1 MKSRNNNLG
10 EKGLMKQ
17 YIIGQRNNLY
27 TKDDKIYY
35 NGEII
40 EYEGDLKEAVTNKK
54 VEIYR
59 NFLSRHFDNTIVL
72 AGAGASF
79 GIGKTEIKGMTMKKL
94 WEEIVNECGNESLE
108 KLGREINYKI
118 DDIASVN
125 LEDFLSHAS
134 LFLLLYKDTDSEV
147 EEIVNKIKQI
157 IINNC
162 TIIMPEDAPH
172 KEFLKRI
179 TARKLKHNR
188 LKLFTTNYD
197 MLFEQAANECGF
209 TMIDGFTF
217 TFPRVFNGNNYDYDI
232 VIRKNSRITAQENYA
247 NKVFHLYKLHG
258 SLDWERDDETNQIR
272 KCDFANNKR
281 PVMIFPSSIKY
292 ETSYEQPFFEMMSRF
307 QTELRMDNALL
318 IIIGYSFGDKHI
330 NSMIF
335 EALEQNHSLQLVIVD
350 PCIENFEEIIQRTQ
364 RSANILLIRCD
375 FKELALNYPYSYAY
389 SQEGMGEE

>member
-1 MKSRNNNLG
+1 M
-10 EKGLMKQ
+10 EF
-17 YIIGQRNNLY
+17 IISQRNNLY
-27 TKDDKIYY
+27 TEEDDIYH
-35 NGEII
+35 NGKKVEF
-40 EYEGDLKEAVTNKK
+40 EGDFEDAIKNKK
-54 VEIYR
+54 IEIYR

-72 AGAGASF
+72 TGAGSSF
-79 GIGKTEIKGMTMKKL
+79 GIGKTDIKGMTMRKL
-94 WEEIVNECGNESLE
+94 WEEIVNQCGKDSIED
-108 KLGREINYKI
+108 LGKKINYKI
-118 DDIASVN
+118 EDIIKVN
-125 LEDFLSHAS
+125 LEEFLSHAS
-134 LFLLLYKDTDSEV
+134 LFSLLYHDEDTEV
-147 EEIVNKIKQI
+147 EEIVNKIKEI
-157 IINNC
+157 IIENC
-162 TIIMPEDAPH
+162 TIIMPENAPH

-258 SLDWERDDETNQIR
+258 SLDWERDKETDQIK
-272 KCDFANNKR
+272 KCDFSNNKK

-292 ETSYEQPFFEMMSRF
+292 ETSYEQPFFEMMSRL
-307 QTELRMDNALL
+307 QAELRMDNALL

-335 EALEQNHSLQLVIVD
+335 EALELNHSLQLVIVD
-350 PCIENFEEIIQRTQ
+350 PFIENFKDIIERTQ
-364 RSANILLIRCD
+364 RSANIMLLRCD

-389 SQEGMGEE
+389 SLDEIGEE

>member
-1 MKSRNNNLG
+1 MK
-10 EKGLMKQ
+10 
-17 YIIGQRNNLY
+17 YIISQRNNLY
-27 TKDDKIYY
+27 TEDNKIYY
-35 NGEII
+35 NGKMI
-40 EYEGDLKEAVTNKK
+40 EYEGDFEEAVLNKK

-59 NFLSRHFDNTIVL
+59 SFLSRHFDNTIVL
-72 AGAGASF
+72 TGAGSSF
-79 GIGKTEIKGMTMKKL
+79 GIGKTEIKGMTLKKL
-94 WEEIVNECGNESLE
+94 WGEIVNKCGKESIE
-108 KLGREINYKI
+108 KLGKKINYKI
-118 DDIASVN
+118 DDITRAN
-125 LEDFLSHAS
+125 LEEFLSHAS
-134 LFLLLYKDTDSEV
+134 LYLLLYHDTDSEV
-147 EEIVNKIKQI
+147 KENVNKIKQI
-157 IINNC
+157 IISNC

-247 NKVFHLYKLHG
+247 GKVFHLYKLHG
-258 SLDWERDDETNQIR
+258 SLDWEKDEESGQIR
-272 KCDFANNKR
+272 KCDFANNKM

-292 ETSYEQPFFEMMSRF
+292 ETSYEQSFFEMMSRF

-335 EALEQNHSLQLVIVD
+335 EALELNHSLQLVIVD
-350 PCIENFEEIIQRTQ
+350 PYIENFEEIIKRTE
-364 RSANILLIRCD
+364 RSANIMLIKCD
-375 FKELALNYPYSYAY
+375 FNELALNYPYSYAY
-389 SQEGMGEE
+389 GQEEMGEE

>member
-1 MKSRNNNLG
+1 MK
-10 EKGLMKQ
+10 
-17 YIIGQRNNLY
+17 YIISQRNNLY
-27 TKDDKIYY
+27 TEDNKIYY
-35 NGEII
+35 NGKMI
-40 EYEGDLKEAVTNKK
+40 EYEGDFEEAVLNKK

-59 NFLSRHFDNTIVL
+59 SFLSRHFDNTIVL
-72 AGAGASF
+72 TGAGSSF

-94 WEEIVNECGNESLE
+94 WGKIVNKCGKESIE
-108 KLGREINYKI
+108 KLGKKINYKI
-118 DDIASVN
+118 DDITRAN
-125 LEDFLSHAS
+125 LEEFLSHAS
-134 LFLLLYKDTDSEV
+134 LYLLLYHDTDSEV
-147 EEIVNKIKQI
+147 KENVNKIKQI
-157 IINNC
+157 IISNC

-247 NKVFHLYKLHG
+247 GKVFHLYKLHG
-258 SLDWERDDETNQIR
+258 SLDWEKDEESGQIR
-272 KCDFANNKR
+272 KCDFANNKM

-335 EALEQNHSLQLVIVD
+335 EALELNHSLQLVIVD
-350 PCIENFEEIIQRTQ
+350 PYIENFEEIIKRTE
-364 RSANILLIRCD
+364 RSANIMLIKCD
-375 FKELALNYPYSYAY
+375 FNELALNYPYSYAY
-389 SQEGMGEE
+389 GQEEMGEE

>member
-1 MKSRNNNLG
+1 MG
-10 EKGLMKQ
+10 EKPVK
-17 YIIGQRNNLY
+17 YIISQRNILFVENN
-27 TKDDKIYY
+27 KIYH
-35 NGEII
+35 NGKGI
-40 EYEGDLKEAVTNKK
+40 EFEGDLQETVLNKK
-54 VEIYR
+54 IEIYR
-59 NFLSRHFDNTIVL
+59 NFFSRHFDNTIVL
-72 AGAGASF
+72 TGAGSSF
-79 GIGKTEIKGMTMKKL
+79 GIGKTNVKGMTMRKL
-94 WEEIVNECGNESLE
+94 WEEIVKKCGKEPIEN
-108 KLGREINYKI
+108 LGNKINFKI
-118 DDIASVN
+118 ENIEEVN

-134 LFLLLYKDTDSEV
+134 LFLLLYNNTDAEV
-147 EEIVNKIKQI
+147 ERIVNKIKQI
-157 IINNC
+157 IIDNC

-247 NKVFHLYKLHG
+247 SKVFHLYKLHG
-258 SLDWERDDETNQIR
+258 SLDWARNAETGQIL
-272 KCDFANNKR
+272 KCDFENNKK

-335 EALEQNHSLQLVIVD
+335 EALELNHSLQLVIVD
-350 PCIENFEEIIQRTQ
+350 PYIENFEDIIEKTQ
-364 RSANILLIRCD
+364 RSANIMLIKSD
-375 FKELALNYPYSYAY
+375 FKELALNYPYSFAY
-389 SQEGMGEE
+389 GQEENGEE

>member
-1 MKSRNNNLG
+1 MK
-10 EKGLMKQ
+10 
-17 YIIGQRNNLY
+17 YIISQRNNLY
-27 TKDDKIYY
+27 TEDNKIYY
-35 NGEII
+35 NGKMI
-40 EYEGDLKEAVTNKK
+40 EYEGDFEEAVLNKK

-59 NFLSRHFDNTIVL
+59 SFLSRHFDNTIVL
-72 AGAGASF
+72 TGAGSSF

-94 WEEIVNECGNESLE
+94 WEEIVNKCGKESIE
-108 KLGREINYKI
+108 KLGKKINYKI
-118 DDIASVN
+118 DDITRVN
-125 LEDFLSHAS
+125 LEEFLSHAS
-134 LFLLLYKDTDSEV
+134 LYLLLYHDTDSEV
-147 EEIVNKIKQI
+147 KEIVNKIKQI
-157 IINNC
+157 IISNC

-247 NKVFHLYKLHG
+247 GKVFHLYKLHG
-258 SLDWERDDETNQIR
+258 SLDWEKDEESGQIR
-272 KCDFANNKR
+272 KCDFANNKM

-335 EALEQNHSLQLVIVD
+335 EALELNHSLQLVIVD
-350 PCIENFEEIIQRTQ
+350 PYIENFEEIIKRTE
-364 RSANILLIRCD
+364 RSANIMLIKCD
-375 FKELALNYPYSYAY
+375 FNELALNYPYSYAY
-389 SQEGMGEE
+389 GQEEMGEE

>member
-1 MKSRNNNLG
+1 
-10 EKGLMKQ
+10 
-17 YIIGQRNNLY
+17 
-27 TKDDKIYY
+27 
-35 NGEII
+35 
-40 EYEGDLKEAVTNKK
+40 
-54 VEIYR
+54 
-59 NFLSRHFDNTIVL
+59 
-72 AGAGASF
+72 
-79 GIGKTEIKGMTMKKL
+79 MKKL
-94 WEEIVNECGNESLE
+94 WEEIVNKCGKESIE
-108 KLGREINYKI
+108 KLGKKINYKI
-118 DDIASVN
+118 DDITRAN
-125 LEDFLSHAS
+125 LEEFLSHAS
-134 LFLLLYKDTDSEV
+134 LYLLLYHDTDSEV
-147 EEIVNKIKQI
+147 KENVNKIKQI
-157 IINNC
+157 IISNC

-247 NKVFHLYKLHG
+247 GKVFHLYKLHG
-258 SLDWERDDETNQIR
+258 SLDWEKDEESGQIR
-272 KCDFANNKR
+272 KCDFANNKM

-335 EALEQNHSLQLVIVD
+335 EALELNHSLQLVIVD
-350 PCIENFEEIIQRTQ
+350 PYIDNFEEIIKRTE
-364 RSANILLIRCD
+364 RSANIMLIKCD
-375 FKELALNYPYSYAY
+375 FNELALNYPYSYAY
-389 SQEGMGEE
+389 SQEEMGEE

>member
-1 MKSRNNNLG
+1 MK
-10 EKGLMKQ
+10 
-17 YIIGQRNNLY
+17 YIISQRNNLY
-27 TKDDKIYY
+27 TEDNKVYY
-35 NGEII
+35 NGKMI
-40 EYEGDLKEAVTNKK
+40 EYEGDFEEAVLNKK

-59 NFLSRHFDNTIVL
+59 SFLSRHFDNTIVL
-72 AGAGASF
+72 TGAGSSF

-94 WEEIVNECGNESLE
+94 WEEIVNKCGKESIE
-108 KLGREINYKI
+108 KLGKKINYKI
-118 DDIASVN
+118 DDITRVN
-125 LEDFLSHAS
+125 LEEFLSHAS
-134 LFLLLYKDTDSEV
+134 LYLLLYHDTDSEV
-147 EEIVNKIKQI
+147 KEIVNKIKQI
-157 IINNC
+157 IISNC

-247 NKVFHLYKLHG
+247 GKVFHLYKLHG
-258 SLDWERDDETNQIR
+258 SLDWEKDEESGQIR
-272 KCDFANNKR
+272 KCDFANNKM

-335 EALEQNHSLQLVIVD
+335 EALELNHSLQLVIVD
-350 PCIENFEEIIQRTQ
+350 PYIDNFEEIIKRTE
-364 RSANILLIRCD
+364 RSANIMLIKCD
-375 FKELALNYPYSYAY
+375 FNELALNYPYSYAY
-389 SQEGMGEE
+389 SQEEMGEE

>member
-1 MKSRNNNLG
+1 MK
-10 EKGLMKQ
+10 
-17 YIIGQRNNLY
+17 YIISQRNNLY
-27 TKDDKIYY
+27 TEDNKVYY
-35 NGEII
+35 NGKMI
-40 EYEGDLKEAVTNKK
+40 EYEGDFEEAVLNKK

-59 NFLSRHFDNTIVL
+59 SFLSRHFDNTIVL
-72 AGAGASF
+72 TGAGSSF

-94 WEEIVNECGNESLE
+94 WGEIVNKCGKESIE
-108 KLGREINYKI
+108 KLGKKINYKI
-118 DDIASVN
+118 DDITRAN
-125 LEDFLSHAS
+125 LEEFLSHAS
-134 LFLLLYKDTDSEV
+134 LYLLLYHDTDSEV
-147 EEIVNKIKQI
+147 KENVNKIKQI
-157 IINNC
+157 IISNC

-247 NKVFHLYKLHG
+247 GKVFHLYKLHG
-258 SLDWERDDETNQIR
+258 SLDWEKDEESGQIR
-272 KCDFANNKR
+272 KCDFANNKM

-292 ETSYEQPFFEMMSRF
+292 ETSYEQSFFEMMSRF

-335 EALEQNHSLQLVIVD
+335 EALELNHSLQLVIVD
-350 PCIENFEEIIQRTQ
+350 PYIENFEEIIKRTE
-364 RSANILLIRCD
+364 RSANIMLIKCD
-375 FKELALNYPYSYAY
+375 FNELALNYPYSYAY
-389 SQEGMGEE
+389 GQEEMGEE

>member
-108 KLGREINYKI
+108 KLGKEINYKI

-258 SLDWERDDETNQIR
+258 SLDWERDDETDQIR

>member
-1 MKSRNNNLG
+1 MEGKPV
-10 EKGLMKQ
+10 K
-17 YIIGQRNNLY
+17 YIISQRNILFVEN
-27 TKDDKIYY
+27 DKIYH
-35 NGEII
+35 NGKEI
-40 EYEGDLKEAVTNKK
+40 EFEGSLQETVLNKK
-54 VEIYR
+54 IEIYR
-59 NFLSRHFDNTIVL
+59 NFFSRHFDNTIVL
-72 AGAGASF
+72 TGAGSSF
-79 GIGKTEIKGMTMKKL
+79 GIGKTNVKGMTMRKL
-94 WEEIVNECGNESLE
+94 WEEIVKKCGKEPIEN
-108 KLGREINYKI
+108 LGNKINFKI
-118 DDIASVN
+118 EDIKTVN

-134 LFLLLYKDTDSEV
+134 LFLLLYNNTDVEV

-157 IINNC
+157 IIDNC

-247 NKVFHLYKLHG
+247 SKVFHLYKLHG
-258 SLDWERDDETNQIR
+258 SLDWSRNTETDQIL
-272 KCDFANNKR
+272 KCNFENNKK

-335 EALEQNHSLQLVIVD
+335 EALELNHSLQLVIVD
-350 PCIENFEEIIQRTQ
+350 PYIENFEDIIEKTQ
-364 RSANILLIRCD
+364 RSANIMLIRSD
-375 FKELALNYPYSYAY
+375 FKELSLNYPYSFAY
-389 SQEGMGEE
+389 GQEENGEE

>member
-1 MKSRNNNLG
+1 
-10 EKGLMKQ
+10 MKQ

-364 RSANILLIRCD
+364 RSTNILLIRCD

>member
-364 RSANILLIRCD
+364 RSTNILLIRCD

>member
-1 MKSRNNNLG
+1 MK
-10 EKGLMKQ
+10 
-17 YIIGQRNNLY
+17 YIISQRNNLY
-27 TKDDKIYY
+27 TEDNKVYY
-35 NGEII
+35 NGKMI
-40 EYEGDLKEAVTNKK
+40 EYEGDFEEAVLNKK

-59 NFLSRHFDNTIVL
+59 SFLSRHFDNTIVL
-72 AGAGASF
+72 TGAGSSF

-94 WEEIVNECGNESLE
+94 WGEIVNKCGKESIE
-108 KLGREINYKI
+108 KLGKKINYKI
-118 DDIASVN
+118 DDITRAN
-125 LEDFLSHAS
+125 LEEFLSHAS
-134 LFLLLYKDTDSEV
+134 LYLLLYHDTDSEV
-147 EEIVNKIKQI
+147 KENVNKIKQI
-157 IINNC
+157 IISNC

-247 NKVFHLYKLHG
+247 GKVFHLYKLHG
-258 SLDWERDDETNQIR
+258 SLDWEKDEESGQIR
-272 KCDFANNKR
+272 KCDFANNKM

-335 EALEQNHSLQLVIVD
+335 EALELNHSLQLVIVD
-350 PCIENFEEIIQRTQ
+350 PYIENFEEIIKRTE
-364 RSANILLIRCD
+364 RSANIMLIKCD
-375 FKELALNYPYSYAY
+375 FNELALNYPYSYAY
-389 SQEGMGEE
+389 GQEEMGEE

>member
-1 MKSRNNNLG
+1 MK
-10 EKGLMKQ
+10 
-17 YIIGQRNNLY
+17 YIISQRNNLY
-27 TKDDKIYY
+27 TEDNKVYY
-35 NGEII
+35 NGKMI
-40 EYEGDLKEAVTNKK
+40 EYEGDFEEAVLNKK

-59 NFLSRHFDNTIVL
+59 SFLSRHFDNTIVL
-72 AGAGASF
+72 TGAGSSF

-94 WEEIVNECGNESLE
+94 WGEIVNKCGKESIE
-108 KLGREINYKI
+108 KLGKKINYKI
-118 DDIASVN
+118 DDITRVN
-125 LEDFLSHAS
+125 LEEFLSHAS
-134 LFLLLYKDTDSEV
+134 LYLLLYHDTDSEV
-147 EEIVNKIKQI
+147 KEIVNKIKQI
-157 IINNC
+157 IISNC

-247 NKVFHLYKLHG
+247 GKVFHLYKLHG
-258 SLDWERDDETNQIR
+258 SLDWEKDEESGQIR
-272 KCDFANNKR
+272 KCDFANNKM

-292 ETSYEQPFFEMMSRF
+292 ETSYEQSFFEMMSRF

-335 EALEQNHSLQLVIVD
+335 EALELNHSLQLVIVD
-350 PCIENFEEIIQRTQ
+350 PYIENFEEIIKRTE
-364 RSANILLIRCD
+364 RSANIMLIKCD
-375 FKELALNYPYSYAY
+375 FNELALNYPYSYAY
-389 SQEGMGEE
+389 GQEEMGEE

>member
-1 MKSRNNNLG
+1 MKSRKNNLG
-10 EKGLMKQ
+10 EKRLMKQ

-27 TKDDKIYY
+27 TEDDKIYY
-35 NGEII
+35 NGEIV

-108 KLGREINYKI
+108 KLGKEINYKI

-147 EEIVNKIKQI
+147 EGIVNKIKQI

-258 SLDWERDDETNQIR
+258 SLDWERDDETDQIR

>member
-1 MKSRNNNLG
+1 MK
-10 EKGLMKQ
+10 
-17 YIIGQRNNLY
+17 YIISQRNNLY
-27 TKDDKIYY
+27 TEDNKVYY
-35 NGEII
+35 NGKMI
-40 EYEGDLKEAVTNKK
+40 EYEGDFEEAVLNKK

-59 NFLSRHFDNTIVL
+59 SFLSRHFDNMIVL
-72 AGAGASF
+72 TGAGSSF

-94 WEEIVNECGNESLE
+94 WEEIVNKCGKESIE
-108 KLGREINYKI
+108 KLGKKINYKI
-118 DDIASVN
+118 DDITRVN
-125 LEDFLSHAS
+125 LEEFLSHAS
-134 LFLLLYKDTDSEV
+134 LYLLLYHDTDSEV
-147 EEIVNKIKQI
+147 KEIVNKIKQI
-157 IINNC
+157 IISNC

-232 VIRKNSRITAQENYA
+232 AIRKNSRITAQENYA
-247 NKVFHLYKLHG
+247 GKVFHLYKLHG
-258 SLDWERDDETNQIR
+258 SLDWEKDEESGQIR
-272 KCDFANNKR
+272 KCDFANNKM

-335 EALEQNHSLQLVIVD
+335 EALELNHSLQLVIVD
-350 PCIENFEEIIQRTQ
+350 PYIDNFEEIIKRTE
-364 RSANILLIRCD
+364 RSANIMLIKCD
-375 FKELALNYPYSYAY
+375 FNELALNYPYSYAY
-389 SQEGMGEE
+389 SQEEMGEE

>member
-1 MKSRNNNLG
+1 MK
-10 EKGLMKQ
+10 
-17 YIIGQRNNLY
+17 YIISQRNNLY
-27 TKDDKIYY
+27 TEDNKIYY
-35 NGEII
+35 NGKMI
-40 EYEGDLKEAVTNKK
+40 EYEGDFEEAVLNKK

-59 NFLSRHFDNTIVL
+59 SFLSRHFDNTIVL
-72 AGAGASF
+72 TGAGSSF

-94 WEEIVNECGNESLE
+94 WEEIVNKCGKESIE
-108 KLGREINYKI
+108 KLGKKINYKI
-118 DDIASVN
+118 DDITRVN
-125 LEDFLSHAS
+125 LEEFLSHAS
-134 LFLLLYKDTDSEV
+134 LYLLLYHDTDSEV
-147 EEIVNKIKQI
+147 KENVNKIKQI
-157 IINNC
+157 IISNC

-247 NKVFHLYKLHG
+247 GKVFHLYKLHG
-258 SLDWERDDETNQIR
+258 SLDWEKDEESGQIR
-272 KCDFANNKR
+272 KCDFANNKM

-335 EALEQNHSLQLVIVD
+335 EALELNHSLQLVIVD
-350 PCIENFEEIIQRTQ
+350 PYIENFEEIIKRTE
-364 RSANILLIRCD
+364 RSANIMLIKCD
-375 FKELALNYPYSYAY
+375 FNELALNYPYSYAY
-389 SQEGMGEE
+389 GQEEMGEE

>member
-1 MKSRNNNLG
+1 MK
-10 EKGLMKQ
+10 
-17 YIIGQRNNLY
+17 YIISQRNNLY
-27 TKDDKIYY
+27 TEDNKIYY
-35 NGEII
+35 NGKMI
-40 EYEGDLKEAVTNKK
+40 EYEGDFEEAVLNKK

-59 NFLSRHFDNTIVL
+59 SFLSRHFDNTIVL
-72 AGAGASF
+72 TGAGSSF

-94 WEEIVNECGNESLE
+94 WGEIVNKCGKESIE
-108 KLGREINYKI
+108 KLGKKINYKI
-118 DDIASVN
+118 DDITRAN
-125 LEDFLSHAS
+125 LEEFLSHAS
-134 LFLLLYKDTDSEV
+134 LYLLLYHDTDSEV
-147 EEIVNKIKQI
+147 KENVNKIKQI
-157 IINNC
+157 IISNC

-247 NKVFHLYKLHG
+247 GKVFHLYKLHG
-258 SLDWERDDETNQIR
+258 SLDWEKDEESGQIR
-272 KCDFANNKR
+272 KCDFANNKM

-335 EALEQNHSLQLVIVD
+335 EALELNYSLQLVIVD
-350 PCIENFEEIIQRTQ
+350 PYIENFEEIIKRTE
-364 RSANILLIRCD
+364 RSANIMLIKCD
-375 FKELALNYPYSYAY
+375 FNELALNYPYSYAY
-389 SQEGMGEE
+389 GQEEMGEE

>member
-1 MKSRNNNLG
+1 MG
-10 EKGLMKQ
+10 EKPVK
-17 YIIGQRNNLY
+17 YIISQRNILFVENN
-27 TKDDKIYY
+27 KIYH
-35 NGEII
+35 NGKEI
-40 EYEGDLKEAVTNKK
+40 EFEGDLQETVLNKK
-54 VEIYR
+54 IEIYR
-59 NFLSRHFDNTIVL
+59 NFFSRHFDNTIVL
-72 AGAGASF
+72 TGAGSSF
-79 GIGKTEIKGMTMKKL
+79 GIGKTNVKGMTMRKL
-94 WEEIVNECGNESLE
+94 WEEIVKKCGKEPIEN
-108 KLGREINYKI
+108 LGNKI
-118 DDIASVN
+118 SFKIENIEEVN

-134 LFLLLYKDTDSEV
+134 LFLLLYNNTDAEV
-147 EEIVNKIKQI
+147 ERIVNKIKQI
-157 IINNC
+157 IIDNC

-247 NKVFHLYKLHG
+247 SKVFHLYKLHG
-258 SLDWERDDETNQIR
+258 SLDWARNAETGQIL
-272 KCDFANNKR
+272 KCDFENNKK

-335 EALEQNHSLQLVIVD
+335 EALELNHSLQLVIVD
-350 PCIENFEEIIQRTQ
+350 PYIENFEDIIEKTQ
-364 RSANILLIRCD
+364 RSANIMLIRSD
-375 FKELALNYPYSYAY
+375 FKELALNYPYSFAY
-389 SQEGMGEE
+389 GQEENGEE

>member
-1 MKSRNNNLG
+1 MK
-10 EKGLMKQ
+10 
-17 YIIGQRNNLY
+17 
-27 TKDDKIYY
+27 
-35 NGEII
+35 
-40 EYEGDLKEAVTNKK
+40 
-54 VEIYR
+54 
-59 NFLSRHFDNTIVL
+59 
-72 AGAGASF
+72 
-79 GIGKTEIKGMTMKKL
+79 
-94 WEEIVNECGNESLE
+94 EIVN
-108 KLGREINYKI
+108 I
-118 DDIASVN
+118 
-125 LEDFLSHAS
+125 
-134 LFLLLYKDTDSEV
+134 
-147 EEIVNKIKQI
+147 IKQI

-232 VIRKNSRITAQENYA
+232 VIRKNSRIAAQENYA
-247 NKVFHLYKLHG
+247 SKVFHLYKLHG
-258 SLDWERDDETNQIR
+258 SLDWVRDSESDQIR
-272 KCDFANNKR
+272 KCDFANNKK

-292 ETSYEQPFFEMMSRF
+292 EASYEQPFFEMLSRF

-335 EALEQNHSLQLVIVD
+335 EALELNHSLQLVIVD
-350 PCIENFEEIIQRTQ
+350 PYIENFKELIKRTQ
-364 RSANILLIRCD
+364 RSANIMLIKCD

-389 SQEGMGEE
+389 SQEEMGEE

>member
-1 MKSRNNNLG
+1 MK
-10 EKGLMKQ
+10 
-17 YIIGQRNNLY
+17 YIISQRNNLY
-27 TKDDKIYY
+27 TEDNKIYY
-35 NGEII
+35 NGKMI
-40 EYEGDLKEAVTNKK
+40 EYEGDFEEAVLNKK

-59 NFLSRHFDNTIVL
+59 SFLSRHFDNTIVL
-72 AGAGASF
+72 TGAGSSF

-94 WEEIVNECGNESLE
+94 WGEIVNKCGKESIE
-108 KLGREINYKI
+108 KLGKKINYKI
-118 DDIASVN
+118 DDITRAN
-125 LEDFLSHAS
+125 LEEFLSHAS
-134 LFLLLYKDTDSEV
+134 LYLLLYHDTDSEV
-147 EEIVNKIKQI
+147 KENVNKIKQI
-157 IINNC
+157 IISNC

-247 NKVFHLYKLHG
+247 GKVFHLYKLHG
-258 SLDWERDDETNQIR
+258 SLDWEKDEESGQIR
-272 KCDFANNKR
+272 KCDFANNKM

-335 EALEQNHSLQLVIVD
+335 EALELNHSLQLVIVD
-350 PCIENFEEIIQRTQ
+350 PYIENFEEIIKRTE
-364 RSANILLIRCD
+364 RSANIMLIKCD
-375 FKELALNYPYSYAY
+375 FNELALNYPYSYAY
-389 SQEGMGEE
+389 GQEEMGEE

>member
-1 MKSRNNNLG
+1 MK
-10 EKGLMKQ
+10 
-17 YIIGQRNNLY
+17 YIISQRNNLY
-27 TKDDKIYY
+27 TEDNKVYY
-35 NGEII
+35 NGKMI
-40 EYEGDLKEAVTNKK
+40 EYEGDFEEAVLNKK

-59 NFLSRHFDNTIVL
+59 SFLSRHFDNMIVL
-72 AGAGASF
+72 TGAGSSF

-94 WEEIVNECGNESLE
+94 WEEIVNKCGKESIE
-108 KLGREINYKI
+108 KLGKKINYKI
-118 DDIASVN
+118 DDITRVN
-125 LEDFLSHAS
+125 LEEFLSHAS
-134 LFLLLYKDTDSEV
+134 LYLLLYHDTDSEV
-147 EEIVNKIKQI
+147 KEIVNKIKQI
-157 IINNC
+157 IISNC

-247 NKVFHLYKLHG
+247 GKVFHLYKLHG
-258 SLDWERDDETNQIR
+258 SLDWEKDEESGQIR
-272 KCDFANNKR
+272 KCDFANNKM

-335 EALEQNHSLQLVIVD
+335 EALELNHSLQLVIVD
-350 PCIENFEEIIQRTQ
+350 PYIENFEEIIKRTE
-364 RSANILLIRCD
+364 RSANIMLIKCD
-375 FKELALNYPYSYAY
+375 FNELALNYPYSYAY
-389 SQEGMGEE
+389 GQEEMGEE

>member
-1 MKSRNNNLG
+1 MK
-10 EKGLMKQ
+10 
-17 YIIGQRNNLY
+17 YIISQRNNLY
-27 TKDDKIYY
+27 TEDNKIYY
-35 NGEII
+35 NGKMI
-40 EYEGDLKEAVTNKK
+40 EYEGDFEEAVLNKK

-59 NFLSRHFDNTIVL
+59 SFLSRHFDNMIVL
-72 AGAGASF
+72 TGAGSSF

-94 WEEIVNECGNESLE
+94 WGEIVNKCGKESIE
-108 KLGREINYKI
+108 KLGKKINYKI
-118 DDIASVN
+118 DDITRAN
-125 LEDFLSHAS
+125 LEEFLSHAS
-134 LFLLLYKDTDSEV
+134 LYLLLYHDTDSEV
-147 EEIVNKIKQI
+147 KEIVNKIKQI
-157 IINNC
+157 IISNC

-247 NKVFHLYKLHG
+247 GKVFHLYKLHG
-258 SLDWERDDETNQIR
+258 SLDWEKDEESGQIR
-272 KCDFANNKR
+272 KCDFANNKM

-335 EALEQNHSLQLVIVD
+335 EALELNHSLQLVIVD
-350 PCIENFEEIIQRTQ
+350 PYIENFEEIIKRTE
-364 RSANILLIRCD
+364 RSANIMLIKCD
-375 FKELALNYPYSYAY
+375 FNELALNYPYSYAY
-389 SQEGMGEE
+389 GQEEMGEE

>member
-1 MKSRNNNLG
+1 MK
-10 EKGLMKQ
+10 
-17 YIIGQRNNLY
+17 YIISQRNNLY
-27 TKDDKIYY
+27 TDENNIYY
-35 NGEII
+35 NGKKI
-40 EYEGDLKEAVTNKK
+40 EFEGDFEDAVKNKK
-54 VEIYR
+54 IEIYR

-72 AGAGASF
+72 TGAGSSF
-79 GIGKTEIKGMTMKKL
+79 GIGKTDIKGMTMRKL
-94 WEEIVNECGNESLE
+94 WEEIVNKCGEDSIE
-108 KLGREINYKI
+108 ELGKKINYKI
-118 DDIASVN
+118 EDINEVN
-125 LEDFLSHAS
+125 LEEFLSHAS
-134 LFLLLYKDTDSEV
+134 LFLLLYHDEDTEV

-157 IINNC
+157 IIDNC
-162 TIIMPEDAPH
+162 TIIMPEDTPH

-247 NKVFHLYKLHG
+247 SKVFHLYKLHG
-258 SLDWERDDETNQIR
+258 SLDWERDTETDQIR
-272 KCDFANNKR
+272 KCDFKNNRR

-307 QTELRMDNALL
+307 QAELRMDNALL

-335 EALEQNHSLQLVIVD
+335 EALELNHSLQLIIVD
-350 PCIENFEEIIQRTQ
+350 PFIEYFEEIIERTQ
-364 RSANILLIRCD
+364 RTANIMLIRCD
-375 FKELALNYPYSYAY
+375 FKELASNYPYSYAY
-389 SQEGMGEE
+389 SQEETGEE

>member
-1 MKSRNNNLG
+1 MG
-10 EKGLMKQ
+10 EKPVK
-17 YIIGQRNNLY
+17 YIISQRNILFVENN
-27 TKDDKIYY
+27 KIYH
-35 NGEII
+35 NGKEI
-40 EYEGDLKEAVTNKK
+40 EFEGDLQETVLNKK
-54 VEIYR
+54 IEIYR
-59 NFLSRHFDNTIVL
+59 NFFSRHFDNTIVL
-72 AGAGASF
+72 TGAGSSF
-79 GIGKTEIKGMTMKKL
+79 GIGKTNVKGMTMRKL
-94 WEEIVNECGNESLE
+94 WEEIVKKCGKEPIEN
-108 KLGREINYKI
+108 LGNKINFKI
-118 DDIASVN
+118 ENIEEVN

-134 LFLLLYKDTDSEV
+134 LFLLLYNNTDAEV
-147 EEIVNKIKQI
+147 ERIVNKIKQI
-157 IINNC
+157 IIDNC

-247 NKVFHLYKLHG
+247 SKVFHLYKLHG
-258 SLDWERDDETNQIR
+258 SLDWARNAETGQIL
-272 KCDFANNKR
+272 KCDFENNKK

-335 EALEQNHSLQLVIVD
+335 EALELNHSLQLVIVD
-350 PCIENFEEIIQRTQ
+350 PYIENFEDIIEKTQ
-364 RSANILLIRCD
+364 RSANIMLIRSD
-375 FKELALNYPYSYAY
+375 FKELALNYPYSFAY
-389 SQEGMGEE
+389 GQEENGEE

>member
-1 MKSRNNNLG
+1 MK
-10 EKGLMKQ
+10 
-17 YIIGQRNNLY
+17 YIISQRNNLY
-27 TKDDKIYY
+27 TEDNKIYY
-35 NGEII
+35 NGKMI
-40 EYEGDLKEAVTNKK
+40 EYEGDFEEAVLNKK

-59 NFLSRHFDNTIVL
+59 SFLSRHFDNMIVL
-72 AGAGASF
+72 TGAGSSF

-94 WEEIVNECGNESLE
+94 WEEIVNKCGKESIE
-108 KLGREINYKI
+108 KLGKKINYKI
-118 DDIASVN
+118 DDITRVN
-125 LEDFLSHAS
+125 LEEFLSHAS
-134 LFLLLYKDTDSEV
+134 LYLLLYHDTDSEV
-147 EEIVNKIKQI
+147 KEIVNKIKQI
-157 IINNC
+157 IISNC

-247 NKVFHLYKLHG
+247 GKVFHLYKLHG
-258 SLDWERDDETNQIR
+258 SLDWEKDEESGQIR
-272 KCDFANNKR
+272 KCDFVNNKM

-307 QTELRMDNALL
+307 QTELRIGNALL

-335 EALEQNHSLQLVIVD
+335 EALELNHSLQLVIVD
-350 PCIENFEEIIQRTQ
+350 PYIDNFEEIIKRTE
-364 RSANILLIRCD
+364 RSANIMLIKCD
-375 FKELALNYPYSYAY
+375 FNELALNYPYSYAY
-389 SQEGMGEE
+389 SQEEMGEE

>member
-1 MKSRNNNLG
+1 MK
-10 EKGLMKQ
+10 
-17 YIIGQRNNLY
+17 YIISQRNNLY
-27 TKDDKIYY
+27 TEDNKIYY
-35 NGEII
+35 NGKMM
-40 EYEGDLKEAVTNKK
+40 EYEGNLEDAVTNKK

-59 NFLSRHFDNTIVL
+59 DFLSRHFDNTIVL
-72 AGAGASF
+72 TGAGSSF
-79 GIGKTEIKGMTMKKL
+79 GIGKTEIKGMTMKNL
-94 WEEIVNECGNESLE
+94 WEEIVNKCGKESIE
-108 KLGREINYKI
+108 KLGKKINYKI
-118 DDIASVN
+118 DDITRVN
-125 LEDFLSHAS
+125 LEEFLSHAS
-134 LFLLLYKDTDSEV
+134 LYLLLYHDTDSEV
-147 EEIVNKIKQI
+147 KEIVNKIKQI
-157 IINNC
+157 IISNC

-247 NKVFHLYKLHG
+247 GKVFHLYKLHG
-258 SLDWERDDETNQIR
+258 SLDWEKDEESGQIR
-272 KCDFANNKR
+272 KCDFVNNKM

-335 EALEQNHSLQLVIVD
+335 EALELNHSLQLVIVD
-350 PCIENFEEIIQRTQ
+350 PYIDNFEEIIKRTE
-364 RSANILLIRCD
+364 RSANIMLIKCD
-375 FKELALNYPYSYAY
+375 FNELALNYPYSYAY
-389 SQEGMGEE
+389 SQEEMGEE

>member
-1 MKSRNNNLG
+1 MG
-10 EKGLMKQ
+10 EKPVK
-17 YIIGQRNNLY
+17 YIISQRNILFVENN
-27 TKDDKIYY
+27 KIYH
-35 NGEII
+35 NGKEI
-40 EYEGDLKEAVTNKK
+40 EFEGGLQETVLNKK
-54 VEIYR
+54 IEIYR
-59 NFLSRHFDNTIVL
+59 NFFSRHFDNTIVL
-72 AGAGASF
+72 TGAGSSF
-79 GIGKTEIKGMTMKKL
+79 GIGKTNVKGMTMRKL
-94 WEEIVNECGNESLE
+94 WEEIVKKCGKEPIEN
-108 KLGREINYKI
+108 LGNKINFKI
-118 DDIASVN
+118 ENIEEVN

-134 LFLLLYKDTDSEV
+134 LFLLLYNNTDAEV
-147 EEIVNKIKQI
+147 ERIVNKIKQI
-157 IINNC
+157 IIDNC

-247 NKVFHLYKLHG
+247 SKVFHLYKLHG
-258 SLDWERDDETNQIR
+258 SLDWARNAETGQIL
-272 KCDFANNKR
+272 KCDFENNKK

-335 EALEQNHSLQLVIVD
+335 EALELNHSLQLVIVD
-350 PCIENFEEIIQRTQ
+350 PYIENFEDIIEKTQ
-364 RSANILLIRCD
+364 RSANIMLIRSD
-375 FKELALNYPYSYAY
+375 FKELALNYPYSFAY
-389 SQEGMGEE
+389 GQEENGEE

>member
-27 TKDDKIYY
+27 TEDDKIYY
-35 NGEII
+35 NGEIV

-108 KLGREINYKI
+108 KLAKEINYKI

-217 TFPRVFNGNNYDYDI
+217 TFPRAFNGNNYDYDI

-258 SLDWERDDETNQIR
+258 SLDWERDDETDQIR

>member
-1 MKSRNNNLG
+1 MK
-10 EKGLMKQ
+10 
-17 YIIGQRNNLY
+17 YIISQRNILFVEN
-27 TKDDKIYY
+27 DKIYH
-35 NGEII
+35 NGKEI
-40 EYEGDLKEAVTNKK
+40 EFEGGLQETVLNKK
-54 VEIYR
+54 IEIYR
-59 NFLSRHFDNTIVL
+59 NFFSRHFDNTIVL
-72 AGAGASF
+72 TGAGSSF
-79 GIGKTEIKGMTMKKL
+79 GIGKTNVKGMTMRKL
-94 WEEIVNECGNESLE
+94 WEEIVKKCGKEPIEN
-108 KLGREINYKI
+108 LGNKINFKI
-118 DDIASVN
+118 ENIKEVN

-134 LFLLLYKDTDSEV
+134 LFLLLYNNTDVEV
-147 EEIVNKIKQI
+147 ERIVNKIKQI
-157 IINNC
+157 IIDNC

-247 NKVFHLYKLHG
+247 SKVFHLYKLHG
-258 SLDWERDDETNQIR
+258 SLDWARNAETGQIL
-272 KCDFANNKR
+272 KCDFENNKK

-335 EALEQNHSLQLVIVD
+335 EALELNHSLQLVIVD
-350 PCIENFEEIIQRTQ
+350 PYIENFEDIIEKTQ
-364 RSANILLIRCD
+364 RSANIMLIRSD
-375 FKELALNYPYSYAY
+375 FKELALNYPYSFAY
-389 SQEGMGEE
+389 GQEENGEE

>member
-1 MKSRNNNLG
+1 MK
-10 EKGLMKQ
+10 
-17 YIIGQRNNLY
+17 YIISQRNNLY
-27 TKDDKIYY
+27 TEDNKIYY
-35 NGEII
+35 NGKMI
-40 EYEGDLKEAVTNKK
+40 EYEGDFEEAVLNKK

-59 NFLSRHFDNTIVL
+59 SFLSRHFDNMIVL
-72 AGAGASF
+72 TGAGSSF

-94 WEEIVNECGNESLE
+94 WEEIVNKCGKESIE
-108 KLGREINYKI
+108 KLGKKINYKI
-118 DDIASVN
+118 DDITRVN
-125 LEDFLSHAS
+125 LEEFLSHAS
-134 LFLLLYKDTDSEV
+134 LYLLLYHDTDSEV
-147 EEIVNKIKQI
+147 KEIVNKIKQI
-157 IINNC
+157 IISNC

-247 NKVFHLYKLHG
+247 GKVFHLYKLHG
-258 SLDWERDDETNQIR
+258 SLDWEKDEESGQIR
-272 KCDFANNKR
+272 KCDFANNKM

-335 EALEQNHSLQLVIVD
+335 EALELNHSLQLIIVD
-350 PCIENFEEIIQRTQ
+350 PYIENFEEIIKRTE
-364 RSANILLIRCD
+364 RSANIMLIKCD
-375 FKELALNYPYSYAY
+375 FNELALNYPYSYAY
-389 SQEGMGEE
+389 SQEEMGEE